1 MQNVSIIFYFATLL
15 IAGCN
20 QADRQR
26 GESNVEVIKA
36 GYAEAN
42 QEREW
47 KRKAKE
53 MVENQIRSRGVKDPQ
68 VLLAM
73 EQTPRHLFVPDGQ
86 RMQAYQDRPLPIGEG
101 QTISQPY
108 IVALMTE
115 LLQLEGDKKVLEI
128 GTGSGYQAAIL
139 AQLAKEVYTIEIV
152 ESLAKSSK
160 ALLQQMGYDNV
171 MVKWGDGYQGW
182 PEKAPFDAIILTAAP
197 ENIPLKLVE
206 QLKPGG
212 IMVLPVGSHSQE
224 LKVITKQQDGSIR
237 ERTEALV
244 RFVPMVRPRD
254 NTFEKDP

>member
-1 MQNVSIIFYFATLL
+1 MQNVSIIFYFAALL

-20 QADRQR
+20 QADRR
-26 GESNVEVIKA
+26 GKSNVEVIQA
-36 GYAEAN
+36 DYAKVY
-42 QEREW
+42 QEGEW

-53 MVENQIRSRGVKDPQ
+53 MVKNQIRSRGVKDPR
-68 VLLAM
+68 VLRAM
-73 EQTPRHLFVPDGQ
+73 EQTPRHLFVPAGQ

-115 LLQLEGDKKVLEI
+115 LMQLEGDEKVLEV

-171 MVKWGDGYQGW
+171 IVKWGDGYQGW
-182 PEKAPFDAIILTAAP
+182 PEQAPFDAIILTAAP

-254 NTFEKDP
+254 NTFERDP